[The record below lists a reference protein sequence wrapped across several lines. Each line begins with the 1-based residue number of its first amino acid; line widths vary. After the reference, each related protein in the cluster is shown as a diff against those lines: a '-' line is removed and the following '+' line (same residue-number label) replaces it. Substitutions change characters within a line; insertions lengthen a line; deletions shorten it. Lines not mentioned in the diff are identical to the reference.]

1 VDGALVGVGWLT
13 VAKKKPKKKKLLY
26 NWISYMNQGDRKKG
40 LGRGMSCKKNRKK
53 AIIMAK

>member
-1 VDGALVGVGWLT
+1 MDGALVGVGWLT
-13 VAKKKPKKKKLLY
+13 VAKKTKKKKSLY

-40 LGRGMSCKKNRKK
+40 LGRGMSCKKKKK